1 MTAAVKIT
9 LKMMDGRSV
18 YWRLKIR
25 DWAFAFF
32 AFQMCVGCK
41 YDG

>member
-18 YWRLKIR
+18 WLKIR
-25 DWAFAFF
+25 EWAFAFF